1 MNLSAICYI
10 LLLTTW
16 SKAITAQESSN
27 AKSGVKIM
35 ASSKEYLHFILEQL
49 SDLDD
54 ISYRPMMG
62 EFILY
67 YRGKIVG
74 GIYDDRLLV
83 KKTRSALEL
92 MPAAICELPYEGA
105 KEMLPVDEVD
115 SKEFLTELF
124 EAMYEELP
132 MSKRKNNGMRQK
144 LHSRKG
150 EKQS

>member
-1 MNLSAICYI
+1 
-10 LLLTTW
+10 
-16 SKAITAQESSN
+16 
-27 AKSGVKIM
+27 M

-67 YRGKIVG
+67 YHGKIVG

-83 KKTRSALEL
+83 KKTGSALEL
-92 MPAAICELPYEGA
+92 MPAAICEL
-105 KEMLPVDEVD
+105 LVDEVD
-115 SKEFLTELF
+115 NKEFLTELF
-124 EAMYEELP
+124 EVMHDELP
-132 MSKRKNNGMRQK
+132 MPKQKNNGMRQK
-144 LHSRKG
+144 LHSQKG

>member
-1 MNLSAICYI
+1 
-10 LLLTTW
+10 
-16 SKAITAQESSN
+16 
-27 AKSGVKIM
+27 M

-54 ISYRPMMG
+54 MSYRPMMG

-105 KEMLPVDEVD
+105 KEMLLVDEVD

-124 EAMYEELP
+124 EAMCNELP
-132 MSKRKNNGMRQK
+132 LPKQKRKNIGMR
-144 LHSRKG
+144 
-150 EKQS
+150 